1 MVLTVKIFHLTD
13 SDWNLLMKNLKL
25 LESQLPYKSQCDK
38 EILSSDIATLSKR
51 NLPRLSCS
59 WNSNALLQEQVI
71 LCDQVCALAWKL
83 QSNTAIWTAQS
94 KAGRQQKVS
103 NIYVITHQHSSQPR
117 KKEGMLSNYHRYRKC
132 RSTKKQGMN
141 RNMERERQTAEVKN
155 VNTKFF
161 KSN

>member
-1 MVLTVKIFHLTD
+1 
-13 SDWNLLMKNLKL
+13 
-25 LESQLPYKSQCDK
+25 
-38 EILSSDIATLSKR
+38 
-51 NLPRLSCS
+51 
-59 WNSNALLQEQVI
+59 LQVQVI

-94 KAGRQQKVS
+94 KAGRQQKVL
-103 NIYVITHQHSSQPR
+103 NIYVITHQHSSQAR